1 MLRKIIYIFFEILFF
16 MSGSK
21 KWKLKFI
28 IQEFLE
34 KKIFIFVHKNKKI
47 TFKVDSEHCL
57 KRYKSLLYKEK
68 KTISW
73 IDNMKRNDILWDI
86 GANIGIYSIYAAKM
100 KNLKVISFEPI
111 VSSYHTLIK
120 NIRENQLQK
129 KVFAYPLALTNFN
142 GNGYI
147 FYESDH
153 SGSAG
158 HKPVTNL
165 KNKNKKFQ
173 TTLSLSPDFFVE
185 KFNKSKPNHIKI
197 DTDGNELS
205 ILKFMVKILKKK
217 ELKSI
222 CVENQYDKMSKTR
235 ENYIINLLKK
245 YKFILKDKENLI
257 AGYNMFFFKK

>member
-1 MLRKIIYIFFEILFF
+1 M
-16 MSGSK
+16 
-21 KWKLKFI
+21 
-28 IQEFLE
+28 
-34 KKIFIFVHKNKKI
+34 
-47 TFKVDSEHCL
+47 
-57 KRYKSLLYKEK
+57 
-68 KTISW
+68 
-73 IDNMKRNDILWDI
+73 
-86 GANIGIYSIYAAKM
+86 
-100 KNLKVISFEPI
+100 
-111 VSSYHTLIK
+111 
-120 NIRENQLQK
+120 
-129 KVFAYPLALTNFN
+129 TNFN

-173 TTLSLSPDFFVE
+173 TTLTLSPDFFVE